1 MVSVQL
7 NMTEAAI
14 PTKES
19 HPASLYKSTSSPVA
33 AEEENILTMAMGI
46 SSEGIPICFVQPMQ
60 VVEMKSNSPEAL
72 RIPTATISPTSV
84 GRIPTTVCMP
94 SFAPFKKSSYTFF
107 FIKMKNP
114 TM

>member
-14 PTKES
+14 PTN
-19 HPASLYKSTSSPVA
+19 PASLYKSTSSPVA

-107 FIKMKNP
+107 FIRMPNP

>member
-46 SSEGIPICFVQPMQ
+46 SSEGPHALAGFDVIP
-60 VVEMKSNSPEAL
+60 A
-72 RIPTATISPTSV
+72 A
-84 GRIPTTVCMP
+84 
-94 SFAPFKKSSYTFF
+94 
-107 FIKMKNP
+107 
-114 TM
+114 